1 MGSLLVLMVTVVSLG
16 WTIVSSAEM
25 EESTLASSS
34 QIEGSAE
41 YDSESARKI
50 IGSRWAEW
58 MQLNFRLNIW
68 HKSHK
73 MRKIEH
79 LRLIHRHI
87 QTILNFLERAQR
99 AI

>member
-1 MGSLLVLMVTVVSLG
+1 MRSLLVLMVTVVSLG

-50 IGSRWAEW
+50 IGSR
-58 MQLNFRLNIW
+58 
-68 HKSHK
+68 
-73 MRKIEH
+73 
-79 LRLIHRHI
+79 
-87 QTILNFLERAQR
+87 
-99 AI
+99 